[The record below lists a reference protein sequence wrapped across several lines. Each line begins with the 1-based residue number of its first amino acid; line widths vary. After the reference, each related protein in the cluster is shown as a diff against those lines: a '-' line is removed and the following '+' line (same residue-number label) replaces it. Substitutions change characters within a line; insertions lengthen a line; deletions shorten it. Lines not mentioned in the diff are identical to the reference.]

1 MISFFSIVLS
11 FFITIFCILLLRPL
25 ALRLGLID
33 TPDIRKQHQGNIP
46 LIGGLA
52 MLMGLLMGMLT
63 LSISLQNYRS
73 FIAGSTL
80 LVFVGMLDDFQ
91 ELSAKSRFF
100 AQIVAVL
107 LMIFWGKIYIA
118 HLGNLIFFKDIYLGH
133 FTSLIVTLIAGLGII
148 NAINMI
154 DGIDGLAGSLVFVE
168 LILLIFGAGIT
179 QQFSAVIIL
188 LLLASCVLGFLCFNF
203 PFLARAHAQIFMG
216 DAGSMLLG
224 FGLVWFLIE
233 LSQSKIKPITPV
245 TMLWIMSIPLFDATA
260 VMLHR
265 LIKGQSMV
273 FSDRQHGHHVLLNLK
288 FSPLQINIF
297 FGCTNFVL
305 GLIGLCA
312 FYCQFNQSIL
322 FIGFLILFVIYF
334 FVVNYCRNLL
344 IKK

>member
-1 MISFFSIVLS
+1 MFDFFSAGLS
-11 FFITIFCILLLRPL
+11 FCITIFCILLLRPL
-25 ALRLGLID
+25 ALRLDLID
-33 TPDIRKQHQGNIP
+33 TPDIRKRHQGDIP

-52 MLMGLLMGMLT
+52 MLMGLLVGLLT

-73 FIAGSTL
+73 FIAGSAL

-91 ELSAKSRFF
+91 ELSPKSRFF
-100 AQIVAVL
+100 AQIAAML
-107 LMIFWGKIYIA
+107 LMIFWGKIYIK
-118 HLGNLIFFKDIYLGH
+118 HLGNLIFFKDIYLGY
-133 FTSLIVTLIAGLGII
+133 FTGLIVTLIAGLGII

-154 DGIDGLAGSLVFVE
+154 DGIDGLAGILVLVE
-168 LILLIFGAGIT
+168 LILLIFSAYLT
-179 QQFSAVIIL
+179 QQFPAILIL

-203 PFLARAHAQIFMG
+203 PFFRREFVKIFMG

-245 TMLWIMSIPLFDATA
+245 TMLWIMSIPLFDATG

-273 FSDRQHGHHVLLNLK
+273 FSDRQHGHHVLLDLK
-288 FSPLQINIF
+288 FSPLQINIL

-312 FYCQFNQSIL
+312 FYYQFNESIM
-322 FIGFLILFVIYF
+322 FIIFLTLFVIYF
-334 FVVNYCRNLL
+334 FVANFCRNLI

>member
-1 MISFFSIVLS
+1 MFDLLPAGLS
-11 FFITIFCILLLRPL
+11 FCITIFCVFLLRPL
-25 ALRLGLID
+25 ALRLDLID
-33 TPDIRKQHQGNIP
+33 SPDIRKQHHGNIP

-52 MLMGLLMGMLT
+52 MLMGLLVGLLT
-63 LSISLQNYRS
+63 LPISLQNYRS
-73 FIAGSTL
+73 FIAGLAL

-91 ELSAKSRFF
+91 ELSPKSRFF
-100 AQIVAVL
+100 AQIAAVM
-107 LMIFWGKIYIA
+107 LMIFWGNVCIK
-118 HLGNLIFFKDIYLGH
+118 HLGNLIFFKDIYLGY

-154 DGIDGLAGSLVFVE
+154 DGIDGLAGTLVLVE
-168 LILLIFGAGIT
+168 FFLLICCAVIT
-179 QQFSAVIIL
+179 QQFSAVLIL

-203 PFLARAHAQIFMG
+203 PFFARAHSKIFMG

-233 LSQSKIKPITPV
+233 LSQNKLKPITPV

-273 FSDRQHGHHVLLNLK
+273 FSDRQHGHHVLSGLT
-288 FSPLQINIF
+288 FTPLQINIL

-312 FYCQFNQSIL
+312 FYYQFNESIL
-322 FIGFLILFVIYF
+322 FISFLILFVIYF
-334 FVVNYCRNLL
+334 LVVNYCRNLL